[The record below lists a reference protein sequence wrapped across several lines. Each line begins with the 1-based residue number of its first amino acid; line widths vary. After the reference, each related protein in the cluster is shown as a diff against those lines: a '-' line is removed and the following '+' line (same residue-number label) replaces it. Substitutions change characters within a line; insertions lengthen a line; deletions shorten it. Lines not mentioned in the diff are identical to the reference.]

1 MAVLSN
7 RELSSLSLLLS
18 EPGVVFSGVCYDG
31 CFTGYLALGC
41 VKGRKGQ
48 HTVTGCRKEVIL
60 KRAILYIAK
69 NDPNTLS
76 FTDDW

>member
-31 CFTGYLALGC
+31 CFMGYLALGC

-48 HTVTGCRKEVIL
+48 Q
-60 KRAILYIAK
+60 
-69 NDPNTLS
+69 
-76 FTDDW
+76 